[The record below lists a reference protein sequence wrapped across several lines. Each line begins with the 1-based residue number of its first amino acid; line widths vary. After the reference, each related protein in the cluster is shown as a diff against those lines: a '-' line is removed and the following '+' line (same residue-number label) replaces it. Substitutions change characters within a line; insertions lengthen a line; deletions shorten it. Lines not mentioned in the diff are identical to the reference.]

1 MNLFNSANPEL
12 MKLSI
17 EARLQKNFIERAYR
31 MRTYKAAFVYNDG
44 GGGKRA
50 CILRNISET
59 GALLQIEDVR
69 GLPSQFT
76 VGVELGSYEVA
87 ANWIWRKDV
96 RLGVQFQ
103 GPLEQLKTTRTQV
116 LNLPNAPILTTDIND
131 ETIKTLKAEAPSQM
145 VKQSLERQQQ
155 ANLRR
160 LKQRRSRGFGK
171 R

>member
-1 MNLFNSANPEL
+1 LFNSARTGL
-12 MKLSI
+12 MKLST
-17 EARLQKNFIERAYR
+17 EAQLQKNFIERAYR
-31 MRTYKAAFVYNDG
+31 MRTYKAAFVYNEG

-59 GALLQIEDVR
+59 GALLQIEDIR

-76 VGVELGSYEVA
+76 VSVELDSYEVA

-103 GPLEQLKTTRTQV
+103 GPLEPTKKTRMQV
-116 LNLPNAPILTTDIND
+116 VNPSYAPILTTGIND
-131 ETIKTLKAEAPSQM
+131 ETIRTLTAEDSSQI

-155 ANLRR
+155 ANLRK

>member
-1 MNLFNSANPEL
+1 
-12 MKLSI
+12 MKLST
-17 EARLQKNFIERAYR
+17 EAGLQKNFIERAYR

-59 GALLQIEDVR
+59 GALLQIEDIR

-87 ANWIWRKDV
+87 ANWVWRKDV
-96 RLGVQFQ
+96 RLGVQFL
-103 GPLEQLKTTRTQV
+103 GPLEQLKTTRMQV
-116 LNLPNAPILTTDIND
+116 LNLPDAPILTTDIND

>member
-76 VGVELGSYEVA
+76 IGVELGSYEVA

-103 GPLEQLKTTRTQV
+103 GPLEQLKTTRMQV
-116 LNLPNAPILTTDIND
+116 LNLPDAPILTTDINN
-131 ETIKTLKAEAPSQM
+131 ETIRALTVENPSQM
-145 VKQSLERQQQ
+145 VEQSLERQQR

-160 LKQRRSRGFGK
+160 LKQRRSQRFGK

>member
-1 MNLFNSANPEL
+1 
-12 MKLSI
+12 MKLST

-103 GPLEQLKTTRTQV
+103 GPLEQLKTTRMQV
-116 LNLPNAPILTTDIND
+116 LNLPDAPILTTDIND
-131 ETIKTLKAEAPSQM
+131 ETIKALTVENPSQL
-145 VKQSLERQQQ
+145 VEQSLERQQR

-160 LKQRRSRGFGK
+160 LKQRRSKGFGK

>member
-1 MNLFNSANPEL
+1 

-17 EARLQKNFIERAYR
+17 EAELQKNFIERAYR
-31 MRTYKAAFVYNDG
+31 LRTYKAAFVYNKG

-59 GALLQIEDVR
+59 GALLQIEDIN
-69 GLPSQFT
+69 GLPRQFT

-103 GPLEQLKTTRTQV
+103 GPHERLKTTRMQV
-116 LNLPNAPILTTDIND
+116 LNLPNAPILTTDTNE
-131 ETIKTLKAEAPSQM
+131 ETFRTLTTEAPAQM
-145 VKQSLERQQQ
+145 VEQSLERQQQ
-155 ANLRR
+155 ANLRK
-160 LKQRRSRGFGK
+160 LKQRRSQGFGK

>member
-1 MNLFNSANPEL
+1 
-12 MKLSI
+12 MKLST

-103 GPLEQLKTTRTQV
+103 GPLEQLKTARMQV
-116 LNLPNAPILTTDIND
+116 LNLPDAPILTTDIND
-131 ETIKTLKAEAPSQM
+131 ETIKALTVENPSQM
-145 VKQSLERQQQ
+145 VEQSLERQQR

-160 LKQRRSRGFGK
+160 LKQRRSKGFGK